1 MTYGRP
7 SNAVGSTVDEA
18 VILEAGRRLAAL
30 KALLAVD
37 PEAPPVDAETQPQ
50 PKPAESDDDP

>member
-1 MTYGRP
+1 MWCSTPWVAGSRIATAQYL
-7 SNAVGSTVDEA
+7 AVLAMVDEA

-37 PEAPPVDAETQPQ
+37 PETPP
-50 PKPAESDDDP
+50 

>member
-1 MTYGRP
+1 VL
-7 SNAVGSTVDEA
+7 ATVDEA

-50 PKPAESDDDP
+50 PKPAESDDDANGWSS

>member
-1 MTYGRP
+1 VL
-7 SNAVGSTVDEA
+7 ATVDEA

-37 PEAPPVDAETQPQ
+37 PEAPPVDAETQPSPNQ
-50 PKPAESDDDP
+50 PSPTTTLSLASGGYLT